1 MSNRD
6 QQILATVA
14 HAYAN
19 APAFARI
26 MKEANLTPAD
36 VQGAEALA
44 RVPITSKDR
53 LVEMQQSDPPF
64 GGWLA
69 VAPSQLSRI
78 YFSPGPLY
86 DPQGFDDLNGAEAGK
101 QALLAAGLGAGD
113 IALNTLLYHMVPA
126 GLWLDEALRLAG
138 VTVVPLGPGN
148 SDLLIMVMQ
157 SLRANVYVG
166 TPSFLESVYAK
177 TAQFGMTP
185 ENMPL
190 RKAFFT
196 AEPYLPAQRAKFEGE
211 YGLHT
216 SQAYGTADLGLVG
229 FEKPGKR
236 GFYLPDTLY
245 VEIADP
251 VTGAPISDGELGEV
265 VVTTFNRAYPL
276 IRFGTG
282 DLGVMEADEEGE
294 RRIKGLFG
302 RSGEAVKVRG
312 MFLHPNQVRMLSL
325 AFPAIKAAAATITR
339 QDSLDILTIEVELH
353 PDAAIEVGLL
363 AEQVKAAFRDQARL
377 RVDQVTLG
385 TVDAGQ
391 RTVRDM
397 R

>member
-1 MSNRD
+1 MSDRN

-26 MKEANLTPAD
+26 MKEAGLTPAD
-36 VQGAEALA
+36 VQSAEALA

-86 DPQGFDDLNGAEAGK
+86 DPQGFDDVNGAEAGK

-177 TAQFGMTP
+177 TTQFGLTP
-185 ENMPL
+185 ESLPL

-229 FEKPGKR
+229 FEKAGKR

-251 VTGAPISDGELGEV
+251 TTGTPIPDGELGEV

-282 DLGVMEADEEGE
+282 DLGVIEADEDGV

-325 AFPAIKAAAATITR
+325 AFPAIRASAATITR
-339 QDSLDILTIEVELH
+339 QDNLDVLTIELELH
-353 PDAAIEVGLL
+353 PDATVEVALL
-363 AEQVKAAFRDQARL
+363 AEQVKAASRDQARL
-377 RVDQVTLG
+377 RVDQVTFG
-385 TVDAGQ
+385 TVDASQ